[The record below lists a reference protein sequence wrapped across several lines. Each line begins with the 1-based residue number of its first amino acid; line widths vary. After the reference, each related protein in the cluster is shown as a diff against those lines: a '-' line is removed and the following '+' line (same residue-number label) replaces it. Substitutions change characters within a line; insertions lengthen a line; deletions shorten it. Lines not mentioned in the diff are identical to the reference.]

1 MQSDIKKALA
11 YLQQDSLLHADMLSA
26 IQRQTA
32 DIRFAAPGGVFLI
45 ETGDH
50 VPMLSATDASL
61 GTQLIRQYASLGAI
75 VVHQPGL
82 LPAADQ
88 AGLTVH
94 TLCFQAVYTSPH
106 PLPLHCP
113 YPITPLTQE
122 DLPDVMAHYQLIRDP
137 RRLLELIARGHMWGV
152 RDGATLMGFIGIHGE
167 GSMGLLE
174 VFPPYR
180 RMGLAYALES
190 YLINWHIKQG
200 LTPYCQVFE
209 DNAASLAL
217 QRKLGLSF
225 SAGRIS
231 WAIRPKE
238 A

>member
-11 YLQQDSLLHADMLSA
+11 YLQQDPLLHADMLSA

-75 VVHQPGL
+75 VVHQPDL

-106 PLPLHCP
+106 PLPLHC
-113 YPITPLTQE
+113 IC
-122 DLPDVMAHYQLIRDP
+122 
-137 RRLLELIARGHMWGV
+137 
-152 RDGATLMGFIGIHGE
+152 
-167 GSMGLLE
+167 S
-174 VFPPYR
+174 
-180 RMGLAYALES
+180 
-190 YLINWHIKQG
+190 K
-200 LTPYCQVFE
+200 
-209 DNAASLAL
+209 AACT
-217 QRKLGLSF
+217 
-225 SAGRIS
+225 IS
-231 WAIRPKE
+231 
-238 A
+238 